1 MTSHQYY
8 LLTQESQVSYDL
20 SLLLW
25 FVLLLTGGA
34 VYSPA
39 LTDFTFMVKVRA
51 SPLLSV
57 VFLWLKWELLNFFM
71 LFPG

>member
-1 MTSHQYY
+1 M
-8 LLTQESQVSYDL
+8 
-20 SLLLW
+20 
-25 FVLLLTGGA
+25 LLLTGGA

-57 VFLWLKWELLNFFM
+57 VFCVVKVRTPQLLYVVSWLMRASHNLNFFL
-71 LFPG
+71 LFRG